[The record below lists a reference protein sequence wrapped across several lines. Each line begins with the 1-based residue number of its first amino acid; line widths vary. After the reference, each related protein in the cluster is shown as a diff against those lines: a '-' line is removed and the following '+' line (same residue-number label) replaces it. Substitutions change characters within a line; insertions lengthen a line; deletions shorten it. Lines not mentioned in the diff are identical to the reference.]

1 MRKTIVSL
9 AVLLGSAVSL
19 CAQPAASSS
28 QTARQALIEMF
39 FSKTP
44 GTFVKHLP
52 AATRDALEKS
62 GAMASLQQ
70 YSQLVSQIQMQG
82 QNVQTF
88 DTGSVLL
95 VAEDPKAGQKAEI
108 TVEND
113 TLRGDEDDIEVRF
126 HAHKDGQEQMSPF
139 MPQIVFGMKQE
150 DQVWKLNEISITLH
164 LPLADPSLLKAI
176 TDGMKARAN
185 ANMTLAAAHSET
197 PIQAAGSDG
206 SVLAAM
212 RTILTAEVTYAST
225 YPNVGYTCTL
235 SDLDG
240 FGADQPN
247 EHQAMLINSG
257 LASGRRFGFVFTL
270 SRCVGAPATRFHL
283 TAVPNGNTFGRKALC
298 SDQSGVIRSS
308 ADGSGE
314 NCLASGIP
322 VQ

>member
-1 MRKTIVSL
+1 MLKTIVL
-9 AVLLGSAVSL
+9 AVLLGGAVSL
-19 CAQPAASSS
+19 CGQQPASSP

-39 FSKTP
+39 FSKAP

-52 AATRDALEKS
+52 SVTRDALEKS

-70 YSQLVSQIQMQG
+70 YSQLVSQLQTQG
-82 QNVQTF
+82 HNVQTF
-88 DTGSVLL
+88 DAGTLLL
-95 VAEDPKAGQKAEI
+95 VAEDPKTGQKAEI

-113 TLRGDEDDIEVRF
+113 TLRGDEDDIEVTF

-139 MPQIVFGMKQE
+139 MPQIVFAMKQE

-164 LPLADPSLLKAI
+164 LPLADPNLLKAL
-176 TDGMKARAN
+176 TDGMKARAT
-185 ANMTLAAAHSET
+185 ANMTLAARSET
-197 PIQAAGSDG
+197 PIQPAGSDPM
-206 SVLAAM
+206 VLAAM
-212 RTILTAEVTYAST
+212 RTILTAEVTYAAT

-270 SRCVGAPATRFHL
+270 SRCAGAPATGFRL
-283 TAVPNGNTFGRKALC
+283 TVMPNGNTFGRKAFC

-308 ADGSGE
+308 ADGNGE
-314 NCLASGIP
+314 NCLANGVP

>member
-1 MRKTIVSL
+1 MRKAIVSL
-9 AVLLGSAVSL
+9 TVLFGSAVTL
-19 CAQPAASSS
+19 CGQQPTSSP

-52 AATRDALEKS
+52 SVTRDALEKS
-62 GAMASLQQ
+62 GAMANLQQ
-70 YSQLVSQIQMQG
+70 YSNLIRQLQTQG

-95 VAEDPKAGQKAEI
+95 VAEDPKTGQKAEI

-113 TLRGDEDDIEVRF
+113 ALRGDEDDIEVTF
-126 HAHKDGQEQMSPF
+126 HATKRGQEQMSPF
-139 MPQIVFGMKQE
+139 MPQIVFAMKQE
-150 DQVWKLNEISITLH
+150 EQVWKLNEISITLH
-164 LPLADPSLLKAI
+164 LPLADPNLLKAI
-176 TDGMKARAN
+176 TDGVKARAN
-185 ANMTLAAAHSET
+185 ANMTLAAHSET
-197 PIQAAGSDG
+197 PIQAAGSDAM
-206 SVLAAM
+206 VLAAM
-212 RTILTAEVTYAST
+212 RTILTAEVTYATT

-270 SRCVGAPATRFHL
+270 SRCAGAPAMRFRL
-283 TAVPNGNTFGRKALC
+283 TAVPNGNTFGRKAFC

-308 ADGSGE
+308 VDGNGE
-314 NCLASGIP
+314 NCLASGVP